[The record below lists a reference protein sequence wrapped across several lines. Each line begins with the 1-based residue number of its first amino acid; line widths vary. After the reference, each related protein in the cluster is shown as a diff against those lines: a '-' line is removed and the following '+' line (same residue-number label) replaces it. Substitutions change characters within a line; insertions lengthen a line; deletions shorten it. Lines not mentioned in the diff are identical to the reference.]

1 MQLEQL
7 SSSIITPRS
16 NLRIQ
21 FLKLNN
27 DGRVLISLGKIEK
40 ISSSFIYDIPH
51 FAINFPTIFEGQVV
65 SFNKIR

>member
-27 DGRVLISLGKIEK
+27 DGRVLISLG
-40 ISSSFIYDIPH
+40 SLFH
-51 FAINFPTIFEGQVV
+51 NFVQT
-65 SFNKIR
+65 SLKIRIQTDKKIQ